1 MLVQAILKSKA
12 TDGVETVPPSTPVS
26 QAASILAEKRI
37 GTVIISEDGGHTAS
51 GILSER
57 DIVRELAQSGSGC
70 LSQPVSA
77 YMTSDL
83 VTATRQDNVQDILA
97 RMTEGRFRHMP
108 VVEEGKLVGIVTLG
122 DVVKAQL
129 SELAMEKEALQT
141 MIMGH

>member
-12 TDGVETVPPSTPVS
+12 ADGVVTVGSTATVS
-26 QAASILAEKRI
+26 EAAKVLAEKRI
-37 GTVIISEDGGHTAS
+37 GTVVVSDDDGQTAA

-57 DIVRELAQSGSGC
+57 DIVRELAKSGSGC
-70 LSQPVSA
+70 LTQPVSS
-77 YMTSDL
+77 YMTEKL
-83 VTATRQDNVQDILA
+83 VTATRQTTVQDIMS

-108 VVEEGKLVGIVTLG
+108 IVEEGKLVGIVTLG

-129 SELAMEKEALQT
+129 AELAMEKDALEG